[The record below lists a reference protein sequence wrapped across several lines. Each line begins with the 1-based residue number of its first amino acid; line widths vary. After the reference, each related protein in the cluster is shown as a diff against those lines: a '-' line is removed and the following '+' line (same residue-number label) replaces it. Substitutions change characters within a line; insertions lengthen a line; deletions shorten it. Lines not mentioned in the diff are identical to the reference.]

1 MSYHI
6 YNTIWKLWHPYC
18 NTTPCPTPTMFL
30 AVFFRVAQ
38 ILHTTATN
46 HNYFHAAHTCIHQ
59 QQGTSSSTLKSV
71 FFYSSLVAHF
81 CRCQVRVSACVCVW
95 ECPSSAQSEYKFN
108 VAHNFHQHVPHY
120 GCSFLPRLLSDI
132 LTLLG
137 SFNALDYGPR
147 IDRAWRLER
156 RFKCPTRE
164 HFCNHHQQRAA
175 AESSTASSIDSDDY
189 YGPHE
194 ATKTELHEPEPN
206 KQTKKKT
213 L

>member
-30 AVFFRVAQ
+30 AVFFGWLKFYTPLLL
-38 ILHTTATN
+38 I
-46 HNYFHAAHTCIHQ
+46 II
-59 QQGTSSSTLKSV
+59 TSTRLTLVSISSKALPAVRWKV
-71 FFYSSLVAHF
+71 CFFYSSLVAHF

-164 HFCNHHQQRAA
+164 HFCNHHQQRRR
-175 AESSTASSIDSDDY
+175 STLTTIMAR
-189 YGPHE
+189 
-194 ATKTELHEPEPN
+194 TKPQKPN
-206 KQTKKKT
+206 STSPSRTNRRIKKT